1 MLVLKLA
8 YNEELTFPHDLQEL
22 RESLKKRDIKIG
34 LVESIEGK
42 THIIKIIC
50 DKNSYSEKI
59 EEIINL
65 YVSNILYRIVI
76 NYYRKKEMFEFIT
89 DNYFFLKQSEI
100 LEVENNILKVLNCEG
115 GCEDE
120 DSVYC
125 LNRINCIV
133 EKIRQCICEKQEINV
148 DGFITFRMRM
158 LREDIE
164 KIIDKIVEKYM
175 VEKEYEEFVR
185 LLKYFVDI
193 QECKIEKIIIS
204 IEEGNHYIIK
214 DEYGR
219 DLYKDFLKELTG
231 EENDFDIN
239 IEDILISG
247 LITSSPKNIIIYG
260 KRNCTNKEFLDT
272 VKNVFGDK
280 VICYDECA
288 EYLPKKILS
297 KNVDMFWSRWY
308 TMIC

>member
-1 MLVLKLA
+1 MLILKLA
-8 YNEELTFPHDLQEL
+8 YNEEFTFSHDLQEL
-22 RESLKKRDIKIG
+22 KESLKKKDITIG

-42 THIIKIIC
+42 THIIKIMC
-50 DKNSYSEKI
+50 DKDSYNNKI

-76 NYYRKKEMFEFIT
+76 DYYRKREMFEFIT

-100 LEVENNILKVLNCEG
+100 LEVENKILKVLNCEAA
-115 GCEDE
+115 CKDE
-120 DSVYC
+120 DSIYC
-125 LNRINCIV
+125 LNRINNII
-133 EKIRQCICEKQEINV
+133 EKIRQCIGEKQEINV
-148 DGFITFRMRM
+148 DGFITFRLRM

-164 KIIDKIVEKYM
+164 KIVDKVVEKYM

-204 IEEGNHYIIK
+204 IEAGSHYIIK
-214 DEYGR
+214 DEYGK

-231 EENDFDIN
+231 DENDFDIN

-260 KRNCTNKEFLDT
+260 KRNCNNKEFLET
-272 VKNVFGDK
+272 IKNVFGDR
-280 VICYDECA
+280 VTCFDECI

-297 KNVDMFWSRWY
+297 KNVDMF
-308 TMIC
+308 

>member
-1 MLVLKLA
+1 M
-8 YNEELTFPHDLQEL
+8 N
-22 RESLKKRDIKIG
+22 
-34 LVESIEGK
+34 
-42 THIIKIIC
+42 
-50 DKNSYSEKI
+50 
-59 EEIINL
+59 
-65 YVSNILYRIVI
+65 
-76 NYYRKKEMFEFIT
+76 
-89 DNYFFLKQSEI
+89 
-100 LEVENNILKVLNCEG
+100 
-115 GCEDE
+115 
-120 DSVYC
+120 
-125 LNRINCIV
+125 
-133 EKIRQCICEKQEINV
+133 
-148 DGFITFRMRM
+148 DG
-158 LREDIE
+158 EDIE

-297 KNVDMFWSRWY
+297 KNVDMF
-308 TMIC
+308 

>member
-22 RESLKKRDIKIG
+22 KELLKKKNITIG

-50 DKNSYSEKI
+50 DKDSYSEKI
-59 EEIINL
+59 KDIINL
-65 YVSNILYRIVI
+65 YVSNILYKIVI
-76 NYYRKKEMFEFIT
+76 DNYRKKEMFEFIT
-89 DNYFFLKQSEI
+89 DNYFFLRQSEI
-100 LEVENNILKVLNCEG
+100 LEVEEKILQVLNCKTPY
-115 GCEDE
+115 EDE
-120 DSVYC
+120 DTIYC

-133 EKIRQCICEKQEINV
+133 EKIRACICEKQEINV

-164 KIIDKIVEKYM
+164 KIVDKVIEKYM

-204 IEEGNHYIIK
+204 IEKGNHYVIK
-214 DEYGR
+214 DEYGK

-231 EENDFDIN
+231 DEKDYDIN

-260 KRNCTNKEFLDT
+260 KKNCTNKEFLDT

-280 VICYDECA
+280 VICCDEPE
-288 EYLPKKILS
+288 EYLSKKIFS
-297 KNVDMFWSRWY
+297 KNIDMY
-308 TMIC
+308 